1 MEFNVVIGGEAGQG
15 LFSVELGLT
24 EILSRLNYYF
34 FATKNYMSRIRG
46 GHNFHMIRISE
57 EPVHALSGRKWDMV
71 IALDEETDIRHR
83 PDLSGDGIYLSRE
96 LTKEIEK
103 EAREKFQDIK
113 YANTMLVGCVLA
125 VIGVSLEKVTEAAE
139 ERNGKILE
147 GRVSTTPSALT
158 LQGNILS
165 SRWQAITAN
174 STGIRP

>member
-71 IALDEETDIRHR
+71 IALDEETEIRHR
-83 PDLSGDGIYLSRE
+83 PDLSDDGIYLSRE

-103 EAREKFQDIK
+103 EAREKFQDVK
-113 YANTMLVGCVLA
+113 LRKHDARRLRACRNRREPRKSDG
-125 VIGVSLEKVTEAAE
+125 GRRR
-139 ERNGKILE
+139 RNGKILE
-147 GRVSTTPSALT
+147 GGFRL
-158 LQGNILS
+158 
-165 SRWQAITAN
+165 
-174 STGIRP
+174 RPPL